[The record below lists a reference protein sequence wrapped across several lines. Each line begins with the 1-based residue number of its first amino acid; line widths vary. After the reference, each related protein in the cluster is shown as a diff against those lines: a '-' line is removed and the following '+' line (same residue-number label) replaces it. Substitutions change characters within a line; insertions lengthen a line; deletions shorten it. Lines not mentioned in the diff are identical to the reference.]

1 MGKAAPP
8 HNKQCGKRLFLY
20 TMELLE
26 TAGAKNFRESPGTL
40 KALSYA
46 GYFAA
51 AGGRQER
58 MSMSVPVVVDQASC
72 LYDLFLILRHISD
85 I

>member
-8 HNKQCGKRLFLY
+8 HNKQCGERLFLY
-20 TMELLE
+20 TMEFLE
-26 TAGAKNFRESPGTL
+26 TAGAKSFRESPGTL

-51 AGGRQER
+51 AGRPPGENVNVC
-58 MSMSVPVVVDQASC
+58 SGCS
-72 LYDLFLILRHISD
+72 
-85 I
+85 